1 MQNNDF
7 IIENIKQVEENI
19 RFACAKCNRNPE
31 EVTLIAVSKTKPNEM
46 LLTAKNAGMLNFGE
60 NKVQEMCDKYEY
72 FQSINETSMQWHMIG
87 HLQTNKVKYL
97 IGKTTLIHSVDSY
110 KLACEIEKQAAK
122 RNCIMDIL
130 IEVNIAEEESK
141 FGLAETEVINLVKEV
156 AKLPHVRIRGLM
168 TVAPYVVD
176 SEENR
181 AFFRKIKQLSVDIN
195 NQNIDNVSMDIL
207 SMGMTGDYMVA
218 IEEGS
223 TMVRVGTGIFGERNY
238 SI

>member
-1 MQNNDF
+1 MNLNEVEQN
-7 IIENIKQVEENI
+7 IITACEKSGRNREEI
-19 RFACAKCNRNPE
+19 
-31 EVTLIAVSKTKPNEM
+31 TLIAVSKTKPVS
-46 LLTAKNAGMLNFGE
+46 LLEEAYGAGVRNFGE
-60 NKVQEMCDKYEY
+60 NKVQEMCEKYELMEKD
-72 FQSINETSMQWHMIG
+72 IKWHMIG

-97 IGKTTLIHSVDSY
+97 IGKTALIHSVDSY

-122 RNCIMDIL
+122 HDCIMDVL

-141 FGLAETEVINLVKEV
+141 FGLAEDEVIHMVKQIAE
-156 AKLPHVRIRGLM
+156 LPHVRIKGLM

-181 AFFRKIKQLSVDIN
+181 AFFRKIKQLSVDID
-195 NQNIDNVSMDIL
+195 NQNIDNVSMNIL

-218 IEEGS
+218 IEEGA

-238 SI
+238 NI

>member
-1 MQNNDF
+1 MNLNEVEQN
-7 IIENIKQVEENI
+7 IITACEKSGRNREEI
-19 RFACAKCNRNPE
+19 
-31 EVTLIAVSKTKPNEM
+31 TLIAVSKTKPVS
-46 LLTAKNAGMLNFGE
+46 LLEEAYGAGVRNFGE
-60 NKVQEMCDKYEY
+60 NKVQEMCEKYEVMEKD
-72 FQSINETSMQWHMIG
+72 IKWHMIG

-97 IGKTTLIHSVDSY
+97 IGKTALIHSVDSY

-122 RNCIMDIL
+122 HDCIMDVL

-141 FGLAETEVINLVKEV
+141 FGLAEDEVIHMVKQIAE
-156 AKLPHVRIRGLM
+156 LPHVRIKGLM

-181 AFFRKIKQLSVDIN
+181 PFFRKIKQLSVDID
-195 NQNIDNVSMDIL
+195 NQNIDNVNMNIL

-218 IEEGS
+218 IEEGA

-238 SI
+238 NI